1 MRITVSACYLSLL
14 GARFFS
20 LGAAEE
26 CFTNLDPMSDYVPF
40 FNVSE
45 TSMSY
50 TFVNDVTFNL
60 AVSGAWTAMGDIG
73 KDSNDNREGLSF
85 AHVRASTKG
94 SFRTPHYDA
103 NRGELVYVVQG
114 QMGASFFDKSDMSA
128 KTGKSSKSGKGDNSG
143 PQLFLLEAGEA
154 FFSPAGQMH
163 YYENVGDKEDLIAL
177 SIYDAS
183 GVVSKD
189 LPQIIKGFPSDVLSQ
204 VLKEPLKDVENW
216 YNANK
221 RVYIQHDDKHVDH
234 SDKILSKG
242 SSSDIPHIT
251 PKIDGHMKPAPRR
264 GIHGKVRTGTLD
276 VNSYPLLAQSKFSF
290 AVTEI
295 APGARMEPYWVDNA
309 DELVFV
315 LDGSD
320 LRVWRSGKMSDCDD
334 TFVMEENYLA
344 LHEETVTWYIEN
356 NGPKTARLFRI
367 FNSIEP
373 ALTTLYDAYN
383 ALPKQVRKT
392 MLA

>member
-1 MRITVSACYLSLL
+1 MRLSVSTCYLSLL
-14 GARFFS
+14 GARLFS
-20 LGAAEE
+20 LGQAAAGE
-26 CFTNLDPMSDYVPF
+26 CKYEGADPKTDYVPF

-45 TSMSY
+45 TSNSF
-50 TFVNDVTFNL
+50 TFANDVTFNL
-60 AVSGAWTAMGDIG
+60 ATSDAWAAMEDIG

-85 AHVRASTKG
+85 AWVRMPTKG

-103 NRGELVYVVQG
+103 NRAELVYVVQG
-114 QMGASFFDKSDMSA
+114 QMGASFLDKSDMSE
-128 KTGKSSKSGKGDNSG
+128 KSGKSSKSSKSGKTERSG

-163 YYENVGDKEDLIAL
+163 YYENVGDKEELIAL

-204 VLKEPLKDVENW
+204 VLKEPLKDVEKW
-216 YNANK
+216 YDGSK

-234 SDKILSKG
+234 SDKILVKG

-320 LRVWRSGKMSDCDD
+320 LR
-334 TFVMEENYLA
+334 
-344 LHEETVTWYIEN
+344 
-356 NGPKTARLFRI
+356 
-367 FNSIEP
+367 
-373 ALTTLYDAYN
+373 
-383 ALPKQVRKT
+383 
-392 MLA
+392 